1 MLPTWSCSSSSRR
14 LSIQHRDLL
23 FYTCGRPQ
31 LAPCSERGGRA
42 PLKASLLKHARLLSR
57 SQEGFSQ
64 QIEFFAA
71 SRGRVPLHYKKIRNF
86 WPNSQI
92 THRVA
97 VDSLADCR
105 NQLTNNTLQALH
117 QTFATNQATSQA
129 PQAAPPVRPRRL
141 GDLHYYC
148 ASASRRARARCLQNL
163 LFLAAARGASSTATI
178 SGALQGP
185 TRVVVAVVDQQ
196 LERGHCPPMIDCAH
210 PHPMVKAQLDRT
222 KIEQCGAHFPPV
234 HSVLSSLPP
243 WASSLPL
250 CGVKFSQICLF
261 AFHTRCIIADSCF
274 TIIRRPCCTSG
285 T

>member
-1 MLPTWSCSSSSRR
+1 M
-14 LSIQHRDLL
+14 
-23 FYTCGRPQ
+23 
-31 LAPCSERGGRA
+31 
-42 PLKASLLKHARLLSR
+42 
-57 SQEGFSQ
+57 
-64 QIEFFAA
+64 
-71 SRGRVPLHYKKIRNF
+71 PLHYKKIRNF
-86 WPNSQI
+86 WLNSRI
-92 THRVA
+92 TNRVA
-97 VDSLADCR
+97 VDSLADRR
-105 NQLTNNTLQALH
+105 NQLTDNTLQALH
-117 QTFATNQATSQA
+117 QTSTTTKQPQG
-129 PQAAPPVRPRRL
+129 PQAAPTVRPRRL
-141 GDLHYYC
+141 DDLDYC
-148 ASASRRARARCLQNL
+148 ASASRRARPRCLQNL

-210 PHPMVKAQLDRT
+210 PHPMVKAQPDET
-222 KIEQCGAHFPPV
+222 NIEQRGAHFPPV